1 MKLFY
6 DRASMRHWVAEQHQ
20 SGHRI
25 GLAPTMGNLHSGHL
39 RLLDVL
45 RPHADFRVVSIF
57 VNPTQFGPHEDFD
70 RYPRTLERDLEQ
82 LSAVGCEAVF
92 VPSVEEMYPYGRDP
106 LTRVVVRDLENRLCG
121 AFRPGHFQGVAT
133 VVSKLFHLVQPDIA
147 CFGEKDWQQLAV
159 LRAMV
164 RDLDMPVEIL
174 GCPTEREPD
183 GLAMSSRNQ
192 YLSPEERQRAAILN
206 RTLQQSATAIR
217 GGLRD
222 FRMLESSAMGLL
234 QKSGFDME
242 YFSIADAE
250 TLEPAEEQTLQI
262 RLLAAGRLGQTR
274 LIDNRPV
281 EDAP

>member
-1 MKLFY
+1 MKLIY
-6 DRASMRHWVAEQHQ
+6 DRDSLRKWVRKKHQ
-20 SGHRI
+20 DGERI
-25 GLAPTMGNLHSGHL
+25 GLAPTMGNLHAGHL

-45 RPHADFRVVSIF
+45 RPHSDCRIVSIF
-57 VNPTQFGPHEDFD
+57 VNPTQFGPNEDFD

-82 LSAVGCEAVF
+82 LSATGCEAVF
-92 VPSVEEMYPYGRDP
+92 VPGVEEMYPFGRDP

-133 VVSKLFHLVQPDIA
+133 VVSKLLHLVQPDVA

-159 LRAMV
+159 IRAMV
-164 RDLDMPVEIL
+164 RDLDMPVDIL
-174 GCPTEREPD
+174 GCPTEREQD

-192 YLSPEERQRAAILN
+192 YLSPEERQRAVILY

-234 QKSGFDME
+234 QKSGFVMD
-242 YFSIADAE
+242 YFSIVDAE
-250 TLEPAEEQTLQI
+250 TLEPAVDLTQQI

-274 LIDNRPV
+274 LIDNCPV
-281 EDAP
+281 HQLP